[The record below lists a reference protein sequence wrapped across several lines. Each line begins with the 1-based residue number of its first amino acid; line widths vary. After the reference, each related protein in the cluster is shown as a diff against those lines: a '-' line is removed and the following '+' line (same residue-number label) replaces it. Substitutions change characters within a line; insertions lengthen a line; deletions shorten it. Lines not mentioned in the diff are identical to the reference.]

1 MPVTKRDYYEI
12 LGCER
17 GADDQTI
24 KNAYRKMALAHH
36 PDRNPG
42 DRAAEEKFK
51 EAAEAY
57 SVLSDGQKRAAYD
70 RYGHAGVQSA
80 SGGSGFDPN
89 EMDLGDIL
97 NQFGFGDIF
106 GGGSRSR
113 TRAQRGDDVR
123 YDLELSFED
132 AAFGMSAD
140 IQVPRYEACDH
151 CKGKGAEP
159 GTGTSTC
166 PQCHGKGEMRYQQ
179 GFMAVRRT
187 CPQCNGAGQIIREA
201 CRDCR
206 GEGYKRVNRKLK
218 VNIPAGVADGNRL
231 RLANEGNPGANG
243 GPNGDLYVFIKV
255 REHEFFERREND
267 LHCVVPLNIAQASL
281 GTEIDVPSLEEP
293 IKLKIPEGTQNGARF
308 RLRNRG
314 IAILNST
321 SRGDIIVHVEVKVPL
336 KLTREQRKLMEELR
350 DTLPVNNA
358 PHEKSLFDK
367 LKEYFA

>member
-1 MPVTKRDYYEI
+1 MAKSVPLTTATGTRECKARPVARVSIRVRWTWV
-12 LGCER
+12 
-17 GADDQTI
+17 T
-24 KNAYRKMALAHH
+24 
-36 PDRNPG
+36 
-42 DRAAEEKFK
+42 
-51 EAAEAY
+51 
-57 SVLSDGQKRAAYD
+57 S
-70 RYGHAGVQSA
+70 SA
-80 SGGSGFDPN
+80 SLASV
-89 EMDLGDIL
+89 IC
-97 NQFGFGDIF
+97 F
-106 GGGSRSR
+106 GGGQRGR

-159 GTGTSTC
+159 GTGTTTC

-206 GEGYKRVNRKLK
+206 GEGYQRVNRKLK

-231 RLANEGNPGANG
+231 RLTNEGNPGANG

-267 LHCVVPLNIAQASL
+267 LHCVVPLNVAQAAL

-321 SRGDIIVHVEVKVPL
+321 SRGDIIVHVEVKVPT